1 MRNQQ
6 QIIVNNKYK
15 FTVPGVNQTLTIPIE
30 MNWDFY
36 GRDDSI
42 EVYQDEVIKVI
53 AGIPEDFEVI
63 RFGHESY
70 GNNEKTELKYDFHFY
85 SGVPTNVTSS
95 TANDWVVNFT
105 SEGFTPLELFYR
117 TKPFVKSFFK
127 LDFYNSPDGVN
138 QTNSFTVIL
147 PVYKCNTILTNISS
161 TIQNVK
167 INIPRYTMDYI
178 SSSTTSS
185 TNEGFFL
192 YWLKSRTFIN
202 LDTFYMTVKFF
213 DAKQGVYVRMMTV
226 PQSSL
231 PNKFVFDN
239 ENFFYN
245 KVVLDY
251 DNKTYKIFDYL
262 GNRLGVNT
270 PIKWYEYVNP

>member
-1 MRNQQ
+1 M
-6 QIIVNNKYK
+6 NNKYR

-30 MNWDFY
+30 INWDFY

-42 EVYQDEVIKVI
+42 EEFQNEVVSVI

-63 RFGHESY
+63 RFGHDSY
-70 GNNEKTELKYDFHFY
+70 GQNEKTELKYDFYFY
-85 SGVPTNVTSS
+85 NGVPANVTAS
-95 TANDWVVNFT
+95 TINNWSVNFIN
-105 SEGFTPLELFYR
+105 EGFTQLDLYYR
-117 TKPFVKSFFK
+117 TKPFTKSFFK
-127 LDFYNSPDGVN
+127 LDFYDSPDGTN

-147 PVYKCNTILTNISS
+147 PVYKCNTT
-161 TIQNVK
+161 TITINNSLQNVPV
-167 INIPRYTMDYI
+167 NLPRYTMDYI
-178 SSSTTSS
+178 PSSTNFS

-192 YWLKSRTFIN
+192 YWLKSRRFVD
-202 LDTFYMTVKFF
+202 LDTFYMSVKFF
-213 DAKQGVYVRMMTV
+213 DAKQGVFVRMMTV
-226 PQSSL
+226 PQFSL

-245 KVVLDY
+245 KVELDY
-251 DNKTYKIFDYL
+251 DTKTYRIFDYL

>member
-1 MRNQQ
+1 M
-6 QIIVNNKYK
+6 NNKYK
-15 FTVPGVNQTLTIPIE
+15 FTVPGVNQTITIPIE

-63 RFGHESY
+63 RFGHDSY
-70 GNNEKTELKYDFHFY
+70 GVNEKTEIKYDFYFY
-85 SGVPTNVTSS
+85 SGVPSNVTAS
-95 TANDWVVNFT
+95 TINDWSVNFVN
-105 SEGFTPLELFYR
+105 EGFTLLDLFYR

-127 LDFYNSPDGVN
+127 LDFYDSPNGVN

-147 PVYKCNTILTNISS
+147 PVYKCNTVEADIST

-178 SSSTTSS
+178 NTLSTSS

-192 YWLKSRTFIN
+192 YWLKSRSFVN
-202 LDTFYMTVKFF
+202 LDTFYMSIKFF
-213 DAKQGVYVRMMTV
+213 DAKQGIYVRMMTV